1 MNSKL
6 LKKIVERLI
15 IVSLPTP
22 TVPTPSIWI
31 IIVDGKKVYIES
43 VNKLTAYF
51 KAKRKFP
58 KAKTIRVIKRLKWW
72 ERGNVNYF

>member
-1 MNSKL
+1 MKKKL
-6 LKKIVERLI
+6 LEILMEWLI

-31 IIVDGKKVYIES
+31 VKVDGNKVYIES
-43 VNKLTAYF
+43 TNKITAYI

-58 KAKTIRVIKRLKWW
+58 KAKTIRVIKRLKWR
-72 ERGNVNYF
+72 ERGNFNYF

>member
-1 MNSKL
+1 MKSELLEKL
-6 LKKIVERLI
+6 IERLI

-31 IIVDGKKVYIES
+31 IEVDGNKVYIES
-43 VNKLTAYF
+43 TNKITAYI

-58 KAKTIRVIKRLKWW
+58 SAKKIRVIKRLNWW
-72 ERGNVNYF
+72 ERSNFNYF

>member
-6 LKKIVERLI
+6 LKKIVEWLI

-31 IIVDGKKVYIES
+31 VKVDGKKVYIES
-43 VNKLTAYF
+43 TNIITAYI

-58 KAKTIRVIKRLKWW
+58 SAKKIRVIKRLNWW
-72 ERGNVNYF
+72 ERSNFNYF

>member
-1 MNSKL
+1 MKNKL
-6 LKKIVERLI
+6 LEKLMEWLI

-31 IIVDGKKVYIES
+31 VLVDGKKVYIEGT
-43 VNKLTAYF
+43 NRLTAYI

-58 KAKTIRVIKRLKWW
+58 KAKKIRVMKRLNWR
-72 ERGNVNYF
+72 ERRNFNYY

>member
-1 MNSKL
+1 MKSEL
-6 LKKIVERLI
+6 LKKLIERLI
-15 IVSLPTP
+15 IVSIPTP

-31 IIVDGKKVYIES
+31 VKVDGKKVYIES
-43 VNKLTAYF
+43 MNRITAYI

-72 ERGNVNYF
+72 ERGNFNYF